1 MQEIYLC
8 RYVGSSGERVGSMNG
23 DRLYDLN
30 LCAVTQLSEDYDIK
44 DAYRLANRLVP
55 ANLREFLRGF
65 YCKLVFRTWIGRAG
79 ARARASRT
87 YKIVTLTD
95 EMAHG

>member
-8 RYVGSSGERVGSMNG
+8 KYVGSSGERVGSMNG

-30 LCAVTQLSEDYDIK
+30 LCAVTQLSADYGIK

-55 ANLREFLRGF
+55 ADLRDIP
-65 YCKLVFRTWIGRAG
+65 C
-79 ARARASRT
+79 SR
-87 YKIVTLTD
+87 
-95 EMAHG
+95 

>member
-8 RYVGSSGERVGSMNG
+8 KYVGSSGERVGSMNG

-30 LCAVTQLSEDYDIK
+30 LCAVAQLSEDYGIK

-55 ANLREFLRGF
+55 ADLREFLAAGDAALSAARRG
-65 YCKLVFRTWIGRAG
+65 LQWVIESGANEGRP
-79 ARARASRT
+79 ARQSTSTAT
-87 YKIVTLTD
+87 T
-95 EMAHG
+95 